1 MTRQAQ
7 IERDTRETSI
17 ELSLNLDQAG
27 DANHPEISTG
37 VGFFDHMLEHVA
49 KHGQFDLKVKAK
61 GDTHVDDHHTV
72 EDVGIVL
79 GQALDQAL
87 GDKKGIERYGFAS
100 VPMEESLARVSVDL
114 SGRPALVFLVDF
126 TNPDGKIGDFDNQ
139 LVREFFNAVVNN
151 GKFNLHIEAPPGEIP
166 GNDHHIAEA
175 AFKAFAR
182 ALRQAVA
189 ITGDQVP
196 STKGVL

>member
-1 MTRQAQ
+1 MTRQAS
-7 IERDTRETSI
+7 IERKTRETEIS
-17 ELSLNLDQAG
+17 LSLNLDQAG
-27 DANHPEISTG
+27 DANNPQISTG
-37 VGFFDHMLEHVA
+37 VGFFDHMLEHIA
-49 KHGQFDLKVKAK
+49 KHGQFDLKVTAK

-79 GQALDQAL
+79 GQVLDQAL

-100 VPMEESLARVSVDL
+100 IPMEESLARVSLDL
-114 SGRPALVFLVDF
+114 SGRPSLVFLVEF
-126 TNPDGKIGDFDNQ
+126 TNLEGKIGSFDNQ

-151 GKFNLHIEAPPGEIP
+151 GKLNLHIEVPEGEVP

-175 AFKAFAR
+175 IFKAFAR
-182 ALRQAVA
+182 SLRLAVA
-189 ITGDQVP
+189 ITGDEVP

>member
-7 IERDTRETSI
+7 ITRKTRETDI
-17 ELSLNLDQAG
+17 ELALDLDQPG
-27 DANHPEISTG
+27 DPGSPQISTG
-37 VGFFDHMLEHVA
+37 VGFFDHMLEHVS
-49 KHGQFDLKVKAK
+49 KHGQVGLQVKAQ

-79 GQALDQAL
+79 GQALDHAL
-87 GDKKGIERYGFAS
+87 GDKNGIERYGFAS
-100 VPMEESLARVSVDL
+100 VPMEESLARISIDL
-114 SGRPALVFLVDF
+114 SGRPALVFLVQF
-126 TNPDGKIGDFDNQ
+126 TNPDGKIGTFDNQ

-151 GKFNLHIEAPPGEIP
+151 GMFNLHIEVPTGEVP

-175 AFKAFAR
+175 IFKAFAR